1 MLETIEA
8 ITGVLLAQTQTR
20 TEVLEFA
27 QGVIGQKLVEWHPP
41 FEGLT
46 GEPAP
51 EMQRRTR
58 LSAQGADK
66 SWQLLGGVLPVS
78 VEHGNKIK
86 TMLKTEAKCRLDAAS
101 IAPIDLM
108 EPCVC
113 VPRAPRA
120 LCRCRRS
127 RLAYRRCSRYRQTRS
142 HSACRAAMMPMGCG

>member
-1 MLETIEA
+1 MLETVEA
-8 ITGVLLAQTQTR
+8 IPGVILAQTQTR

-27 QGVIGQKLVEWHPP
+27 QGVIGQKLVDGHPP

-86 TMLKTEAKCRLDAAS
+86 TMIKTEAKCRLNAAS

-108 EPCVC
+108 EPCM
-113 VPRAPRA
+113 RAYPAFLELCADVGDDGWRA
-120 LCRCRRS
+120 VGARVIDKQELRVHVG
-127 RLAYRRCSRYRQTRS
+127 RQ
-142 HSACRAAMMPMGCG
+142 

>member
-1 MLETIEA
+1 MLETIET
-8 ITGVLLAQTQTR
+8 ITGVILAQTQTR

-27 QGVIGQKLVEWHPP
+27 QRVIGQKLVDGHPP

-58 LSAQGADK
+58 LSAQGAEQ

-108 EPCVC
+108 EPCM
-113 VPRAPRA
+113 RAYPAPLEICTDVGDNVWRTVGA
-120 LCRCRRS
+120 RVIDKQDLRVHVG
-127 RLAYRRCSRYRQTRS
+127 RQ
-142 HSACRAAMMPMGCG
+142 